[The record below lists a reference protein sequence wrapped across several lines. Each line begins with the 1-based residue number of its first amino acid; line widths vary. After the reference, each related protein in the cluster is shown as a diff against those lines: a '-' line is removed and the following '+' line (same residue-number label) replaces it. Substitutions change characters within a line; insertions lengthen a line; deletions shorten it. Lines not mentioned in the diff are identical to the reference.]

1 MDSRIDSR
9 APAKRNPISQACA
22 LITALCGAIPFAN
35 AGTLPQGGQFISG
48 AGSIGTSAT
57 SLTITQGSPRGIIDW
72 NSFSIGRGNK
82 VSFNN
87 GSGVT
92 LNRVTG
98 SSASWVLGSLSA
110 TGSLYVINP
119 HGIVI
124 GPAGVVTTG
133 GRFVASTLDVDNTSF
148 MNGGPLTLTGTSTRD
163 VVNLGRIGSTHGDV
177 FLVAAGEVGN
187 AGSISAPAGTAELAV
202 GRKVLLQD
210 SSSGQQVFVQ
220 TGSRGTVLDSG
231 TIAAAQVSLQ
241 AADGN
246 VYAFS
251 GNHHAIRATGTT
263 TRDGHVWLVANTG
276 SVELPQSIVA
286 TNADGSGGTVDTIA
300 GKLFF
305 CNYCV
310 PTVMA
315 GVWNITTPSYLIG
328 SRDASVFSRSLGA
341 GTSINMT
348 TTGMAGTNGDIHVA
362 ANLAWSGKASLALNA
377 YHAVSI
383 GSGKTIANTG
393 TGNLTLR
400 ADATSIDNGGAV
412 SSAGTVDWSK
422 STGAVNLYSDMNG
435 AYVPGTLLGN
445 AAWTQSLV
453 TGAVTQITGYR
464 LVNSLADLQ
473 NVTNDLA
480 GNYALGRDISVGGD
494 LTSIGMS
501 SDGSSAA
508 AFTGQFDGLGHAI
521 DGASMSPT
529 GLFYQI
535 GSNAVV
541 RNLGVTNGSIGF
553 GHCYTNGCYT
563 GLLTQ
568 ENDGLVARAYST
580 GVVSFQDFG
589 PGATYSVG
597 GLVGL
602 NNGKIEQSW
611 SSANIVG
618 MPDFTGG
625 PGSGDLGGLVG
636 DNNGL
641 IAQSYATGPVTGGG
655 WAFVGGLVGRSSGTV
670 TQSFS
675 TGSLSGGGGSPWFG
689 PGGGAGGLIGAGNGG
704 GSDDYWNAQTSGMST
719 DSGGVPAANGLT
731 TAQMSHPASFAGWD
745 FSPNGAWEMPAG
757 STHPELRWQ
766 VAPATGS
773 SALTQKM

>member
-9 APAKRNPISQACA
+9 APAKRKPISQACA

-220 TGSRGTVLDSG
+220 TGSRGAVLDSG

-377 YHAVSI
+377 YHAVTI

-412 SSAGTVDWSK
+412 SSAGIVDWSK
-422 STGAVNLYSDMNG
+422 STGAVNFYSDMNG
-435 AYVPGTLLGN
+435 AYVPGTLLGS

-535 GSNAVV
+535 GSSAVV

-563 GLLTQ
+563 GLLTR

-704 GSDDYWNAQTSGMST
+704 GSDDYWNAQTSGMSI
-719 DSGGVPAANGLT
+719 DSGGVPAANGQT

-745 FSPNGAWEMPAG
+745 FSPNGAWAMPAG

>member
-9 APAKRNPISQACA
+9 APAKRKPISQACA

-315 GVWNITTPSYLIG
+315 GVWNIATPSYLIG

-348 TTGMAGTNGDIHVA
+348 TTGIAGTNGDIHVA

-377 YHAVSI
+377 YHAVTI

-422 STGAVNLYSDMNG
+422 STGAVNFYSDMNG

-445 AAWTQSLV
+445 AAWTQSLI

-535 GSNAVV
+535 GSSAVV

-597 GLVGL
+597 GLVGR

-655 WAFVGGLVGRSSGTV
+655 WAFVGGLVGRGSGTV

-675 TGSLSGGGGSPWFG
+675 IGSVSGGGGSPWFG
-689 PGGGAGGLIGAGNGG
+689 PGGGAGGLIGVGNGG

-745 FSPNGAWEMPAG
+745 FSPNGAWAMPAG